1 VSLSSVSFFS
11 LGRSIFLSMPIYIYI
26 FFFLMKCCSTGKN
39 DFQKISR
46 EPFIPLTPEEE
57 TEVKQAFFPNN
68 RYICSIFPFD
78 CIIDIAVITLCCS
91 FL

>member
-1 VSLSSVSFFS
+1 MNLSFRSSYIVLLVSLSSVSFFS

-26 FFFLMKCCSTGKN
+26 YIYILMKCCSTGQN
-39 DFQKISR
+39 DFQEISR

-68 RYICSIFPFD
+68 RYI
-78 CIIDIAVITLCCS
+78 
-91 FL
+91 